1 MLLNK
6 IYRHQME
13 VNMLKGISI
22 SLVSLSLVV
31 GFQVHADIA
40 NTLNTIDFKDICK
53 GEGGSPELGGEVL
66 GQVGPLVFELE
77 QALSKVR
84 NELNKD
90 KAKRENPAIKKLIE
104 NLNADIKVFNNIN
117 PHGRYSEACLL
128 QKDIKYKK

>member
-1 MLLNK
+1 
-6 IYRHQME
+6 ME
-13 VNMLKGISI
+13 INMLKGISI
-22 SLVSLSLVV
+22 SLVTLSLVA
-31 GFQVHADIA
+31 GFQAHADIA

-128 QKDIKYKK
+128 QKDIKSKK